1 MARRPYPRYL
11 AHQRGVQ
18 RAPDMIGAREDLVQ
32 RREQFPRRV
41 LNGSRGS
48 IQPGILRL
56 GIENRMGQK
65 PPQRRGSADK
75 PPRLPHLGWRRV
87 VQAAHRRPRA
97 AFGHARVPI
106 APLADGA
113 AVRPCGLLFLTKQ
126 LHLNNPGLRSTWAW
140 TPFRSGRASRLAEP
154 SGTARRGNSFPAS
167 RNGGPAS
174 GNASSRSPPVRR
186 HGTQAMPPR
195 IRTARRRGYPSCP
208 DSWRH
213 SLAIRRR
220 RRLRLTS
227 CRMNRPTK
235 PTPMRATASPWRCST
250 IRSIMSRF
258 IAPSFA
264 PRPAFSSH

>member
-1 MARRPYPRYL
+1 
-11 AHQRGVQ
+11 
-18 RAPDMIGAREDLVQ
+18 
-32 RREQFPRRV
+32 
-41 LNGSRGS
+41 
-48 IQPGILRL
+48 
-56 GIENRMGQK
+56 MGQK

-186 HGTQAMPPR
+186 HGDVYKRQFQ
-195 IRTARRRGYPSCP
+195 Y
-208 DSWRH
+208 
-213 SLAIRRR
+213 SLCNPVYHFKRVLI
-220 RRLRLTS
+220 
-227 CRMNRPTK
+227 N
-235 PTPMRATASPWRCST
+235 
-250 IRSIMSRF
+250 
-258 IAPSFA
+258 
-264 PRPAFSSH
+264 

>member
-11 AHQRGVQ
+11 ARQRGVQ
-18 RAPDMIGAREDLVQ
+18 RAPDMIGAREAAVQ
-32 RREQFPRRV
+32 HRVQFPRRV

-48 IQPGILRL
+48 IQPRVLRL
-56 GIENRMGQK
+56 GTEDRMGQK

-167 RNGGPAS
+167 RNGGQHPATHPPAVHQFGGMGLKPCLRGFGRRDGGAILPVPAHGGIPSPS
-174 GNASSRSPPVRR
+174 GESGTCGSPPA
-186 HGTQAMPPR
+186 G
-195 IRTARRRGYPSCP
+195 
-208 DSWRH
+208 
-213 SLAIRRR
+213 
-220 RRLRLTS
+220 
-227 CRMNRPTK
+227 
-235 PTPMRATASPWRCST
+235 
-250 IRSIMSRF
+250 
-258 IAPSFA
+258 
-264 PRPAFSSH
+264 